1 MSTYLCGMLKAKSDV
16 TIAFNKKLLMVNT
29 AFRQF
34 IQCKLKE
41 HNVDLT
47 FEMLQVMACLW
58 NEDSINQQEIA
69 NTTVKDKASMTYLI
83 DNLTK
88 RGLVSRLEDIN
99 DRRNKLILLTEHG
112 KSLKVKIQPVIDEMH
127 AVTGKD
133 IDITKLKEFMAVLDK
148 IESNLKMR

>member
-1 MSTYLCGMLKAKSDV
+1 MSAYLCIMPKAKSDV

-41 HNVDLT
+41 HHVDLT

-88 RGLVSRLEDIN
+88 RGLVSRLEDAN
-99 DRRNKLILLTEHG
+99 DRRNKLILLTEQG
-112 KSLKVKIQPVIDEMH
+112 KLLKVKIQPVIDEMH
-127 AVTGKD
+127 AVTGKN
-133 IDITKLKEFMAVLDK
+133 IDVAKLKEFMAVLDK